1 MRENS
6 SPSARRALDSRGI
19 SLMRT
24 AYIAVFAMMALGTSV
39 TTVRVAPSAAGTISG
54 KVTYTGTPPKMRP
67 IDMAKEPACVTDHP
81 TPVMTQDVVTGSAN
95 GVRYVVVYISGGDQG
110 APAATD
116 TVRYDQKGCLY
127 IPHVAV

>member
-1 MRENS
+1 MRAQS
-6 SPSARRALDSRGI
+6 LWMLGGVVLVGWAMVARGPPPASAGA
-19 SLMRT
+19 
-24 AYIAVFAMMALGTSV
+24 
-39 TTVRVAPSAAGTISG
+39 ISG

-95 GVRYVVVYISGGDQG
+95 SVRYVVVYISGGDQG

-127 IPHVAV
+127 IPHVAVLQV